1 MQEFYGL
8 FQILSLKIL
17 TTIKADPNEDLDSK
31 YFSNDEIMHFK
42 LKYND
47 INIFNQKEQKTKHQ
61 KIRYF
66 LILIQIY
73 VPRFTMG
80 EILGKGAFG
89 TVYLGFNKDNGKLM
103 AIKKIS
109 ICKSLTQSQI
119 DSIEYEVEL
128 LKELSHE
135 NVVKFFG
142 SQKSSKSITLLFEY
156 ISGKP

>member
-1 MQEFYGL
+1 
-8 FQILSLKIL
+8 
-17 TTIKADPNEDLDSK
+17 
-31 YFSNDEIMHFK
+31 
-42 LKYND
+42 
-47 INIFNQKEQKTKHQ
+47 
-61 KIRYF
+61 
-66 LILIQIY
+66 
-73 VPRFTMG
+73 
-80 EILGKGAFG
+80 
-89 TVYLGFNKDNGKLM
+89 M